1 MSEVLG
7 ADPDALDRVSV
18 SVDQVVRHLDGPTRK
33 LNGAIHGSPWS
44 GRNADLFRRKWDSE
58 YRHSIRQASE
68 FLKEASTDLRRN
80 AQQQRD
86 ASAASGGALAS
97 SGNGSQKMSNESRSE
112 LEKLFKDNRE
122 IARPLGLKN
131 VDGRQILKFE
141 KKDGKFRIIE
151 VVGDLSS
158 AEQVLIHV
166 PGMGTGLNDYRKG
179 IHKHAQSMFSLAR
192 LAGEGNVAVVSFA
205 DYEIPDKLKSDTGLL
220 EAASGHGADTGVEP
234 LQGLVKNLKQW
245 GYSSDQI
252 GVVAHSYGSV
262 VVGHTMKSGLDVGRV
277 IVVGSPG
284 VGADSRAELG
294 SPNVEF
300 HAGTSGSRSGGEAVG
315 EAVGKAVGGA
325 AGGGPGAAVGRFIGG
340 AADSVVSH
348 LTGGDGVS
356 NLPGHGPD
364 PTSSEF
370 GAQRLD
376 LKGGLDLNSPRG
388 HSNYFHGLSGAKI
401 VFAAILKPSGGK

>member
-7 ADPDALDRVSV
+7 ADADALDRVSV
-18 SVDQVVRHLDGPTRK
+18 SVDQVVRHLDGPTRR

-58 YRHSIRQASE
+58 YRHSIRLASE

-86 ASAASGGALAS
+86 ASAAGGGALAS
-97 SGNGSQKMSNESRSE
+97 SGNGSQKMSNESRAE
-112 LEKLFKDNRE
+112 LEKLFKDNRK
-122 IARPLGLKN
+122 IARRLGLKN
-131 VDGRQILKFE
+131 VDGRQILKIE

-166 PGMGTGLNDYRKG
+166 PGMGTGLNHYRYA
-179 IHKHAQSMFSLAR
+179 IHSDAQSMFSLAEKR
-192 LAGEGNVAVVSFA
+192 AGKGNVAVVSFA
-205 DYEIPDKLKSDTGLL
+205 DYEIPGAATSKTGLL
-220 EAASGHGADTGVEP
+220 EASSGHGADTGVEP
-234 LQGLVKNLKQW
+234 LQGLVKNLNQL
-245 GYSSDQI
+245 GFSSDRI

-262 VVGHTMKSGLDVGRV
+262 VVGYTMKSGFDVGRV

-284 VGADSRAELG
+284 PGADSRAELG

-300 HAGTSGSRSGGEAVG
+300 YAGTAPSSSAAKV
-315 EAVGKAVGGA
+315 VGGLL
-325 AGGGPGAAVGRFIGG
+325 GGPVGTYV
-340 AADSVVSH
+340 AHVA
-348 LTGGDGVS
+348 TGGDYVS
-356 NLPGHGPD
+356 DAPGHGRD
-364 PTSSEF
+364 PTSQEF

-376 LKGGLDLNSPRG
+376 LKGGLDLKSPRG

-401 VFAAILKPSGGK
+401 VSAAILKPSGGK

>member
-7 ADPDALDRVSV
+7 ADADALDRVSV

-58 YRHSIRQASE
+58 YWHSIRLASE

-86 ASAASGGALAS
+86 ASAAGGAQAG
-97 SGNGSQKMSNESRSE
+97 SGQGSRSMRNDSRAE
-112 LEKLFKDNRE
+112 LEKLFKKNRE
-122 IARPLGLKN
+122 DARRLGLKK
-131 VDGRQILKFE
+131 VDGRQILKIE
-141 KKDGKFRIIE
+141 MKDGKFRIVE

-166 PGMGTGLNDYRKG
+166 PGMGTGLNDYRDG
-179 IHKHAQSMFSLAR
+179 IHKHAQSLFSLAEKR
-192 LAGEGNVAVVSFA
+192 AGKGNVAVVSFA
-205 DYEIPDKLKSDTGLL
+205 DYEIPGAAASGTGLL

-234 LQGLVKNLKQW
+234 LQDLVKDLKQW
-245 GYSSDQI
+245 GYSSDRI

-300 HAGTSGSRSGGEAVG
+300 HAGTAPSNSVARV
-315 EAVGKAVGGA
+315 VGGVVGTALGLA
-325 AGGGPGAAVGRFIGG
+325 AGGAVGVAVGNYV
-340 AADSVVSH
+340 AHVA
-348 LTGGDGVS
+348 TGGDYVS
-356 NLPGHGPD
+356 DAPRHGPD
-364 PTSSEF
+364 PTLPGFE
-370 GAQRLD
+370 AQRLD
-376 LKGGLDLNSPRG
+376 LKGPRG
-388 HSNYFHGLSGAKI
+388 HSNYFHGLTGEKI
-401 VFAAILKPSGGK
+401 VDAATLKPSGGK